1 MTHFA
6 VDNVCRFVTFL
17 IQIVFRHHTGSVLS
31 FFFKLIVS
39 PARLKFI
46 KPNRSSYKARLENLV
61 LVVVV
66 RFVFF
71 LLAREC
77 EIVA

>member
-1 MTHFA
+1 MTHFV

-17 IQIVFRHHTGSVLS
+17 IQIEFRHHTGSVLS
-31 FFFKLIVS
+31 FFKLIVS

>member
-1 MTHFA
+1 MTHFSI
-6 VDNVCRFVTFL
+6 NNICRFVTFSV
-17 IQIVFRHHTGSVLS
+17 QIENFTSFVLS
-31 FFFKLIVS
+31 LFKLIVS